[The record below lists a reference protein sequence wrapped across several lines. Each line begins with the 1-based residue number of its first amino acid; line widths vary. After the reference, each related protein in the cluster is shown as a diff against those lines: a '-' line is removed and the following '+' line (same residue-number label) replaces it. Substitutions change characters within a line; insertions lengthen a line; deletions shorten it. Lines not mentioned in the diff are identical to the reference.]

1 MKNFKKLLA
10 IVLVISM
17 VLSFAACGN
26 PTPEKSSD
34 DSVNSTPVGLHE
46 DENGDIDLDDLALE
60 DPETI
65 INILDPDIDTSKLSD
80 KELEDTAHDLL
91 DGINKVD
98 DDSSLDVNENK
109 DAYDEN
115 GAMTKPFDEVYPEAI
130 EDEIV
135 EYSDETIL
143 VKMSNSKNGRITL
156 GMFAAGVAKLDAIV
170 PLENETWYK
179 ASLRKG
185 TDAQKALEN
194 LRELKEIIL
203 AEYDYKIKTAA
214 IDEYQDIDASF
225 GLD

>member
-10 IVLVISM
+10 IVLAISM

-46 DENGDIDLDDLALE
+46 DENGDIDLEDLALE

-98 DDSSLDVNENK
+98 DDSSIDVNENK

-130 EDEIV
+130 EEEIV
-135 EYSDETIL
+135 VELFSSIL
-143 VKMSNSKNGRITL
+143 TVSISPFPPFKLQVKFMVSNLNVIFEFVS
-156 GMFAAGVAKLDAIV
+156 GVF
-170 PLENETWYK
+170 E
-179 ASLRKG
+179 
-185 TDAQKALEN
+185 
-194 LRELKEIIL
+194 
-203 AEYDYKIKTAA
+203 
-214 IDEYQDIDASF
+214 
-225 GLD
+225 

>member
-10 IVLVISM
+10 IVLAISM

-46 DENGDIDLDDLALE
+46 DENGDIDGDIDLKELALE

-91 DGINKVD
+91 DGINKVE
-98 DDSSLDVNENK
+98 DDSSIYVNENK

-143 VKMSNSKNGRITL
+143 VKISDHTRTH
-156 GMFAAGVAKLDAIV
+156 FAICFFEVI
-170 PLENETWYK
+170 
-179 ASLRKG
+179 
-185 TDAQKALEN
+185 
-194 LRELKEIIL
+194 
-203 AEYDYKIKTAA
+203 
-214 IDEYQDIDASF
+214 
-225 GLD
+225 